1 MRSKSQKRT
10 LVTGATGFIG
20 SRLTERLIEESI
32 PFHALVRHPEKAG
45 HLAAR
50 GVEMI
55 QGDVTDADSLH
66 RAVANCQLVFHC
78 AALMH
83 DAPVSADEH
92 RRVNVGGVR
101 NLLEAASV
109 AAVERFIYVS
119 SIAVYGISPK
129 ENTTEAD
136 PHQPCGISYLDTKI
150 EAEEIAFK
158 FHRERKLP
166 LTVIRPANVYGPRS
180 RVWTIWLIEMI
191 KAGKIILV
199 DDGFGMANHVYID
212 NLVDGLLLAACHD
225 KAIGE
230 AFNISD
236 GPHTNWKEFLGH
248 YARMLGCTLHTVSK
262 SQAVEPQYNLSREE
276 ADLWTQT
283 GTFDISKA
291 KAVLGYEPRISL
303 AEGMRLT
310 EQWLRAAGYL
320 S

>member
-1 MRSKSQKRT
+1 MRSNNQKRT

-20 SRLTERLIEESI
+20 SRLIERLIEESV
-32 PFHALVRHPEKAG
+32 PVRALVRHPEKRAR
-45 HLAAR
+45 LRAR
-50 GVEMI
+50 GVELI
-55 QGDVTDADSLH
+55 HGDVTDADSLH

-83 DAPVSADEH
+83 DAPVSADEY

-119 SIAVYGISPK
+119 STAVYGISPK
-129 ENTTEAD
+129 ENTTESD
-136 PHQPCGISYLDTKI
+136 PHQPCGLPYLDNKI

-158 FHRERKLP
+158 FHRERMLP

-199 DDGFGMANHVYID
+199 DDGCGMANHVYID
-212 NLVDGLLLAACHD
+212 NLVDGMLLVARHD

-230 AFNISD
+230 AFIISD
-236 GPHTNWKEFLGH
+236 GAHTNWKEFLGY
-248 YARMLGCTLHTVSK
+248 YAQMLGCALRSVPK
-262 SQAVEPQYNLSREE
+262 PQAVEPPYSLSREE
-276 ADLWTQT
+276 TDLWTQT

>member
-1 MRSKSQKRT
+1 MKSNSQKRT

-20 SRLTERLIEESI
+20 GRLTERLIEESN
-32 PFHALVRHPEKAG
+32 PVRALVRHPERAG
-45 HLAAR
+45 RLAAR
-50 GVEMI
+50 GIELI

-66 RAVANCQLVFHC
+66 RAVANCQVIFHC

-83 DAPVSADEH
+83 GSPVSADEY

-119 SIAVYGISPK
+119 SIAVYGIRPEK
-129 ENTTEAD
+129 NTTEAD
-136 PHQPCGISYLDTKI
+136 PHHTCGIPYLDTKI

-158 FHRERKLP
+158 FSRERMLP
-166 LTVIRPANVYGPRS
+166 LTVIRPANVYGPCS
-180 RVWTIWLIEMI
+180 GAWTIWLIEMI

-199 DDGFGMANHVYID
+199 DDGCGMANHVYID
-212 NLVDGLLLAACHD
+212 NLVDGMLLVARHH

-230 AFNISD
+230 AFIISD
-236 GPHTNWKEFLGH
+236 GAHTNWKEFLGY
-248 YARMLGCTLHTVSK
+248 YAGMLGCTLNSVPRT
-262 SQAVEPQYNLSREE
+262 QAVEPPYNLSCEE

-303 AEGMRLT
+303 GEGMRLT
-310 EQWLRAAGYL
+310 EQWLRGAGYL